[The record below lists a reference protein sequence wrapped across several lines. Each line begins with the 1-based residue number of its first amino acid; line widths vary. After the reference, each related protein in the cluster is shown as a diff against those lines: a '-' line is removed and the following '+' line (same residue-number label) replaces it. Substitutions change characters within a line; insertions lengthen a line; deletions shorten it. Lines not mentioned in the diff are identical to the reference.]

1 MVNAE
6 ILIIMVITFCIL
18 GFFAATI
25 PYKRKINERQ
35 RILLQAK
42 KPKSVF

>member
-18 GFFAATI
+18 GFLAATI